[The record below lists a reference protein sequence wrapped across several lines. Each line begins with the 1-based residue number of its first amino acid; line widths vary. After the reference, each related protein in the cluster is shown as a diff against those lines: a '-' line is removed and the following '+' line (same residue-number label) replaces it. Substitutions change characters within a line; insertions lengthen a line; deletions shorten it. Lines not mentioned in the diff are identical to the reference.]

1 MQATPSPASETPYG
15 ANLKAGHY
23 ATAGDARIY
32 YEVYGKGQPLV
43 ILHGG
48 IFGSTYEMRQFID
61 SLSKTYQ
68 VIAISTR
75 GHGKS
80 ELGKVPVT
88 YEQKAADVLAVLQA
102 VTKDS
107 AIVLGFSDGAYAG
120 YSLAN
125 THPKSVKKLI
135 AIGATE
141 LYPGLRDFTFSA
153 PQGISLDTAYWR
165 QQFVLMPEPA
175 RLQEMFTGLGSMYN
189 SLTLDSAFFQTIS
202 CPTIVMA
209 GDKDGGNPPARVVHT
224 AQMIRNSQTA
234 IIPNAGHGV
243 FLENF
248 NAVWACI
255 QPFLKN

>member
-1 MQATPSPASETPYG
+1 MPIP
-15 ANLKAGHY
+15 
-23 ATAGDARIY
+23 GDARIY

-48 IFGSTYEMRQFID
+48 IFGSTYEMHQFID
-61 SLSKTYQ
+61 SLSRTYQ

-80 ELGKVPVT
+80 ELGKSPIT
-88 YEQKAADVLAVLQA
+88 YKQKAADVLAVVQA
-102 VTKDS
+102 VTRDS
-107 AIVLGFSDGAYAG
+107 VIVLGFSDGAYAG
-120 YSLAN
+120 YSLASRY
-125 THPKSVKKLI
+125 PERVKKLI

-153 PQGISLDTAYWR
+153 AQGIALDSAYWK
-165 QQFVLMPEPA
+165 QQLGLMPEPT
-175 RLQEMFTGLGSMYN
+175 RLQDMFTGLGNMYN
-189 SLTLDSAFFQTIS
+189 KLTLDSAFFQTIQ
-202 CPTIVMA
+202 CPTMVMA
-209 GDKDGGNPPARVVHT
+209 GDKDVGNPPARVVHT

-234 IIPNAGHGV
+234 IIPNAAHGV

-255 QPFLKN
+255 QPFLKS